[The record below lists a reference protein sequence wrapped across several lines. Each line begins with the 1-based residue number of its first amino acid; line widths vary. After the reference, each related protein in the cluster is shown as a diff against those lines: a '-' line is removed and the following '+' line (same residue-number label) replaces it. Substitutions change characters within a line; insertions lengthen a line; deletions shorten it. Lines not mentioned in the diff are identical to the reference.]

1 MLKVEVKNKKGNSP
15 LWLAAN
21 GGHLNVVE
29 LLYNLDG
36 DIDSQDN
43 RKVSCLMAAF
53 RKGHVKVVKWMVNH
67 VTQFP
72 SDQDMTRFIATVNDK
87 ELLEKCH
94 ECVKLIRAAKD
105 LQSAKANKNASI
117 LLEELDME
125 KNREESKKAAAARRR
140 ERKKKK
146 KMEKKEEK
154 RKLFNENKKN
164 ERVESDNE
172 DEAEKSDVEDIPQKV
187 TYAKEKEF
195 NKDSRNND
203 VRLNS
208 SSPLRNG
215 DAIDKEEG
223 DSGIDANSQGSCSS
237 NDVKSKEKKKDKK
250 KKRGNQGDREKAN
263 NNSNEPSPSSTENT
277 NTAVHSK
284 TNSGAKE
291 ISER

>member
-1 MLKVEVKNKKGNSP
+1 
-15 LWLAAN
+15 
-21 GGHLNVVE
+21 
-29 LLYNLDG
+29 
-36 DIDSQDN
+36 
-43 RKVSCLMAAF
+43 MAAF

-125 KNREESKKAAAARRR
+125 KTREESKKAAAARRR

-146 KMEKKEEK
+146 KLEKKEEK
-154 RKLFNENKKN
+154 RKLINENKKN
-164 ERVESDNE
+164 EKIPSDNE
-172 DEAEKSDVEDIPQKV
+172 DEGEEEEAEKSDIEEISPKV
-187 TYAKEKEF
+187 TYTKEKEI
-195 NKDSRNND
+195 NKESKNNND

-215 DAIDKEEG
+215 EALDKEEG

-237 NDVKSKEKKKDKK
+237 NDVKSKEKRKDKK
-250 KKRGNQGDREKAN
+250 KKKGNQGERDKSN
-263 NNSNEPSPSSTENT
+263 SNSNEASVNSESSST
-277 NTAVHSK
+277 V
-284 TNSGAKE
+284 TNSKPNVGTKE
-291 ISER
+291 LSER